1 MAPWTRSLFALLVL
15 GLSACGGADPLPSL
29 PGSSAPPAQAQLHF
43 VTDRAEADAREGTL
57 LLTAQRD
64 PAMRYGVA
72 GMRASASEPEI
83 THAET
88 LLSFPATPLPL
99 VEGGVGFQTDPETAA
114 RYGEAGR
121 AMQENLAAA
130 LRASGQGDVLLYIH
144 GYNSNFAHSLE
155 TLGALWRAT
164 GRAAVPLAYSW
175 PAGNPGAF
183 GYFKD
188 RESGEFTIFHLKETL
203 RLLAGV
209 PGLDR
214 IHIIAHS
221 RGSDVVTTALRELV
235 IESRAAG
242 RDPRDVYR
250 IENLIL
256 AAPDLD
262 FSVVR
267 QRLIAE
273 RFGTAFGRITV
284 YMNPSDGALGLAQM
298 LMAGTRFGRLSF
310 DELGDRERAIFR
322 QIRNV
327 HFIDVSAVT
336 GASSHTYFRGNPE
349 VLADMAAVIA
359 TDALPDDPTRNLIHE
374 EANFWRL
381 VLPEDTE
388 PWFEQMRP

>member
-1 MAPWTRSLFALLVL
+1 MAPWTRALLALIVL
-15 GLSACGGADPLPSL
+15 ALSACGGAEPLPSEA
-29 PGSSAPPAQAQLHF
+29 GASRDPAQAQLHF
-43 VTDRAEADAREGTL
+43 VTDRAEAEARAGTL

-72 GMRASASEPEI
+72 GMRAAASEPEI

-99 VEGGVGFQTDPETAA
+99 VEQGAGFRTDPATAA
-114 RYGEAGR
+114 QYARPGARCRKASPKRCASPSR
-121 AMQENLAAA
+121 ATSCFISMATTAISPIHWKRLA
-130 LRASGQGDVLLYIH
+130 
-144 GYNSNFAHSLE
+144 
-155 TLGALWRAT
+155 TLWRAT
-164 GRAAVPLAYSW
+164 GQEAVPFAYSW
-175 PAGNPGAF
+175 PAGNPGLF

-188 RESGEFTIFHLKETL
+188 RESGEFTIFHLKQTL

-214 IHIIAHS
+214 IHVIAHS
-221 RGSDVVTTALRELV
+221 RGTDVATTALRELV

-273 RFGTAFGRITV
+273 QFGTGFGRITV
-284 YMNPSDGALGLAQM
+284 YMNPGDGALGLAQA

-310 DELGDRERAIFR
+310 EDLGERERAVFR

-327 HFIDVSAVT
+327 HFINVSAVT
-336 GASSHTYFRGNPE
+336 GLQPHLFSREPRGSGRHGRGHRQRR
-349 VLADMAAVIA
+349 
-359 TDALPDDPTRNLIHE
+359 PTR
-374 EANFWRL
+374 
-381 VLPEDTE
+381 
-388 PWFEQMRP
+388 

>member
-1 MAPWTRSLFALLVL
+1 MAPWTRALFALIVL
-15 GLSACGGADPLPSL
+15 GLSACGGADPLPSV
-29 PGSSAPPAQAQLHF
+29 PGEPRDPAQAQLHF
-43 VTDRAEADAREGTL
+43 VTDRAEADARQDML
-57 LLTAQRD
+57 LLTARRD
-64 PAMRYGVA
+64 PAMHYGVA
-72 GMRASASEPEI
+72 ALRGTASGPEI
-83 THAET
+83 AHAET

-99 VEGGVGFQTDPETAA
+99 IEDGVGFQTDPATAA
-114 RYGEAGR
+114 QYDEAGR
-121 AMQENLAAA
+121 AMQETLAEA
-130 LRASGQGDVLLYIH
+130 LRASGQGDILLYIH
-144 GYNSNFAHSLE
+144 GYNSNFVHSLE
-155 TLGALWRAT
+155 TLGVLWGAT
-164 GRAAVPLAYSW
+164 GRNAVPLAYSW
-175 PAGNPGAF
+175 PAGNPGLF

-188 RESGEFTIFHLKETL
+188 RESGEFTIFHLKQTL

-221 RGSDVVTTALRELV
+221 RGSDVAATALRELV

-273 RFGTAFGRITV
+273 QFGTAFGRITV
-284 YMNPSDGALGLAQM
+284 YMNPGDGALGLAQV

-310 DELGDRERAIFR
+310 EQLGDRERAIFQ

-327 HFIDVSAVT
+327 HFVNVSAVT
-336 GASSHTYFRGNPE
+336 GASSHTYFSENPE
-349 VLADMAAVIA
+349 VLEDMVEIIA
-359 TDALPDDPTRNLIHE
+359 TDALPDDPRRNLIHE

-388 PWFEQMRP
+388 PPFERDPP

>member
-1 MAPWTRSLFALLVL
+1 MARWKTAILALTVL
-15 GLSACGGADPLPSL
+15 ALSACGGAEPLPRS
-29 PGSSAPPAQAQLHF
+29 PGAPGAPAQASLHF
-43 VTDRAEADAREGTL
+43 VTDRAGADAPGEAL
-57 LLTAQRD
+57 LLTAGRD
-64 PAMRYGVA
+64 AAMHYGVA
-72 GMRASASEPEI
+72 GMRAAASEPEI

-99 VEGGVGFQTDPETAA
+99 VAQGEGFRTEPETAA
-114 RYGEAGR
+114 QYAAAGR
-121 AMQENLAAA
+121 AMQARLAEA
-130 LRASGQGDVLLYIH
+130 LRASGQGDILLYIH

-155 TLGALWRAT
+155 TLGSLWRAT
-164 GRAAVPLAYSW
+164 GQAAVPLAYSW
-175 PAGNPGAF
+175 PAGNPGVF

-188 RESGEFTIFHLKETL
+188 RESGEFTIFHLKESL

-214 IHIIAHS
+214 VHIIAHS
-221 RGSDVVTTALRELV
+221 RGTDVATTALRELAL
-235 IESRAAG
+235 ESRAAG

-273 RFGTAFGRITV
+273 RFGTGFGRITV
-284 YMNPSDGALGLAQM
+284 YMNPGDSALGLAQA

-310 DELGDRERAIFR
+310 EDLGARERAVFR

-327 HFIDVSAVT
+327 HFINVSAVT
-336 GASSHTYFRGNPE
+336 GASSHAYFRENPE
-349 VLADMAAVIA
+349 VLADMAEVIA
-359 TDALPDDPTRNLIHE
+359 SGARPAGPERNLIHA

-381 VLPEDTE
+381 VLPGDPEL
-388 PWFEQMRP
+388 PFEQDPP